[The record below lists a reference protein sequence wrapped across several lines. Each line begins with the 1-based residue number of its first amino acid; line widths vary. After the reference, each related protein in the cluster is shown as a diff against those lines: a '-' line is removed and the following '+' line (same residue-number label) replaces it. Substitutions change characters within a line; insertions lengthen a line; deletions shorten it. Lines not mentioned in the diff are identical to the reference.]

1 MSVLPLCRGAIGEG
15 QCFRHV
21 VTPLL
26 GPGGTQVR
34 AFLMGRW
41 CLGFLSQPPDSG
53 AWVSQARVLFMDQGC
68 PWIGGQEAQCRVGEE
83 RSRGWEAQFQG
94 WGQDPCPPLSG
105 KVVWWVCLQEA
116 VCARDGEGPE
126 GGLAVSWGCPEG
138 AGRGPRVLLGA
149 RGLLSVF

>member
-1 MSVLPLCRGAIGEG
+1 MFPPRGDAIARARRDSGPRVSDGVMVSWLFISAPG
-15 QCFRHV
+15 QWNMGQPSSRA
-21 VTPLL
+21 LY
-26 GPGGTQVR
+26 GPG
-34 AFLMGRW
+34 
-41 CLGFLSQPPDSG
+41 LSLD
-53 AWVSQARVLFMDQGC
+53 W
-68 PWIGGQEAQCRVGEE
+68 GQEAQCRVGEE